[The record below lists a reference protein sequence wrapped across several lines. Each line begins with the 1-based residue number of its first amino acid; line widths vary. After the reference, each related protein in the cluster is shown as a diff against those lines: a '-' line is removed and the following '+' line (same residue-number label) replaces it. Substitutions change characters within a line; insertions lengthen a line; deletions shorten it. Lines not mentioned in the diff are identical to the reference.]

1 MLLFNLC
8 LNWKQLQNMSY
19 KHSKVHILKNSKV
32 MQFLFSEELT
42 CSWNISCLAVIF
54 INNQAK
60 IHIKSNFS
68 IQFN

>member
-42 CSWNISCLAVIF
+42 
-54 INNQAK
+54 
-60 IHIKSNFS
+60 
-68 IQFN
+68 